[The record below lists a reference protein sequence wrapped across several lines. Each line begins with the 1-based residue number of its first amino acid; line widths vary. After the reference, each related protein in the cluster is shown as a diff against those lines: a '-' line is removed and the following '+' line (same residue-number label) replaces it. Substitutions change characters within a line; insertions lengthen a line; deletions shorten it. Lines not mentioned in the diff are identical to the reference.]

1 MCALF
6 QEFYVSSGSFDPR
19 DNISDMAIRPEEVV
33 EKLGNLSGDTGNW
46 VQLVGATILE
56 AIMLQLEVFLEKLN
70 HPVGVEYE

>member
-1 MCALF
+1 
-6 QEFYVSSGSFDPR
+6 
-19 DNISDMAIRPEEVV
+19 MAIRPEEVV